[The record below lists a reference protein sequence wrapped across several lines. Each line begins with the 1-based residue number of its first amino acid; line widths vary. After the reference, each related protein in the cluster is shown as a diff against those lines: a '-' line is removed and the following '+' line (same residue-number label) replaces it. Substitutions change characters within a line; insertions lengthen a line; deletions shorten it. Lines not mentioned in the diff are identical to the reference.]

1 MLKRIFGIVTA
12 LAVPTVL
19 AAQTPPTPIPANP
32 DHASETATSKSIPAA
47 QASDVARQKVAE
59 AMARRATRVRGQA
72 VGLDNRPVTPATPAM
87 PAERAK
93 PATPSSGGGAAMPAT
108 PAKPAT
114 PATPASPPQKPADPG
129 SQGTSRR
136 P

>member
-1 MLKRIFGIVTA
+1 MLKRILGIVTA

-72 VGLDNRPVTPATPAM
+72 VGLDNRPVTPAM
-87 PAERAK
+87 PGANR
-93 PATPSSGGGAAMPAT
+93 ATPNPGVGAATHAVP
-108 PAKPAT
+108 PN
-114 PATPASPPQKPADPG
+114 PATPASPSQKPADPG